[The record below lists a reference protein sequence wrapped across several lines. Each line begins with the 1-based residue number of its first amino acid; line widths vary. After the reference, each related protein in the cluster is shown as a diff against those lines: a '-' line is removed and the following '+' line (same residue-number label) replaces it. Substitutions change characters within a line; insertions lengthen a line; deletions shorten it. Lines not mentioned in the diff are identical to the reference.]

1 MGKSCCN
8 DAKMHRILNLENS
21 RTTGWAG
28 KVDKPTL
35 RTIAQATGLA
45 VTTVS
50 RALAGDPRIA
60 ARTRSAVAEVA
71 ERLGYVPDR
80 AAQRL
85 RTGRSK
91 VVALL
96 LNTGHEYLGF
106 THELIAGLMSALNGT
121 GYSVAMLP
129 DLIDEGRATA
139 VREVLRN
146 RMADGIVFSRTE
158 VFDDRVRLLSE
169 HGFPFVSHGRTEF
182 AIPHAFVDYD
192 NEAFAR
198 AAARHL
204 VGRGRERLLMIAPQG
219 RFTFGQHLRYG
230 LTAEA
235 RAAGAAVEIP
245 EDIHLDRPPEEIAA
259 WLRRRLVRPDRPDA
273 IICVGEVPAI
283 AANAALGDLGLQAGR
298 DVDLVAKR
306 ASPVFE
312 MLRANV
318 FTAFEDLRETGRL
331 IGETLLR
338 RIAGEPPETLG
349 ILQPPLIEFAPE
361 REAVRRS
368 G

>member
-1 MGKSCCN
+1 
-8 DAKMHRILNLENS
+8 
-21 RTTGWAG
+21 
-28 KVDKPTL
+28 VDKPTL

-60 ARTRSAVAEVA
+60 ARTRAAVAEVA
-71 ERLGYVPDR
+71 QRLGYVPDR

-129 DLIDEGRATA
+129 DLIDEGRDAA

-158 VFDDRVRLLSE
+158 VFDARVRLLSE

-230 LTAEA
+230 LTAEG
-235 RAAGAAVEIP
+235 RAAGAVVEIP

-259 WLRRRLVRPDRPDA
+259 WLRRRLMRPDRPDA

-283 AANAALGDLGLQAGR
+283 AASAALGDLGLQAGR

-349 ILQPPLIEFAPE
+349 ILQPPVIEFAPDFAPD
-361 REAVRRS
+361 REAARRS